1 MRGHGR
7 ARAEGRRCQGD
18 PNRGC
23 AKTKTWV
30 SCARRLE
37 VNAGRSNASDYWNF
51 GNKARSPRTQLA
63 SGRVEQ

>member
-7 ARAEGRRCQGD
+7 AHAEGCRCQGD
-18 PNRGC
+18 PNRGR

-30 SCARRLE
+30 SGVRRLE
-37 VNAGRSNASDYWNF
+37 VEAGQSNASDYWNF

-63 SGRVEQ
+63 SGQVEQ